1 MLQGR
6 IKEKSARTI
15 WAEYRDGFRVELRYV
30 PREHLRRISERCKVS
45 DWDKRTHQSTEK
57 SDGRKW
63 AKEFAKDVFVN
74 WEGLTPEVLKTL
86 VEMDEYPTT
95 DTPFSVE
102 DAEEILFHAYDF
114 DLWAQQLSADL
125 AAFVAVEE
133 AAQIKKPAP
142 LRAVS

>member
-74 WEGLTPEVLKTL
+74 WAGLTPEVLKTL

>member
-45 DWDKRTHQSTEK
+45 EWDKRTHQSTEK

-133 AAQIKKPAP
+133 AVQIKKSAP